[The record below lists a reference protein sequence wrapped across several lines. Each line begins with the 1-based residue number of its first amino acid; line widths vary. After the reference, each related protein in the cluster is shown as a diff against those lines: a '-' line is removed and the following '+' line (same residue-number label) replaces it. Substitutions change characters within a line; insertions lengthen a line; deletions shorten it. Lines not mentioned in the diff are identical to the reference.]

1 MCREHGRTGI
11 QFYVEFVCKN
21 EMGIAVKLKENRKED
36 EEKEEI
42 SRKIQYKLKIHLC
55 VHCTRYT
62 SIQHSF

>member
-21 EMGIAVKLKENRKED
+21 EMGIAVKLKENRKKD

-42 SRKIQYKLKIHLC
+42 
-55 VHCTRYT
+55 
-62 SIQHSF
+62 